1 MISQFTQEFAENAV
15 LVINIMEEIQKSM
28 NCNITFDLA
37 VGDCIGYNMRIRA
50 SFDNG
55 ISVYLYIVSNA
66 ILTQKSEL
74 ESAIRLL
81 YNQEVSRRLKV
92 KEDLNVGAD

>member
-15 LVINIMEEIQKSM
+15 LVINTMEEIQKSM
-28 NCNITFDLA
+28 NCGIAFDLA

-50 SFDNG
+50 SFDDG
-55 ISVYLYIVSNA
+55 IDVYLYIVSNA

-81 YNQEVSRRLKV
+81 YNQEVSRRLKM
-92 KEDLNVGAD
+92 KEVLNVDTD